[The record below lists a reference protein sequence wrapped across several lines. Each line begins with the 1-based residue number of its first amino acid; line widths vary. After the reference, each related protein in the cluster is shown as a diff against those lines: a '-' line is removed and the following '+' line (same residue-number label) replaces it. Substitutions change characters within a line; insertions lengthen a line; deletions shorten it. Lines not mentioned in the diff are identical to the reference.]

1 MTTIKKL
8 QFVILSYLYYIVS
21 INWKVF
27 FFPTVKVSKYK
38 FTITRVH
45 RCNIIVFF
53 YIELYFYF
61 SRTCESWFWVL
72 KLFSTLLVESKDN
85 FKFFPNIHGAWVNLI
100 WNKTTGIFIR
110 TRVKIYFGYKHLHSS
125 IYIVYHTFNHIWSS
139 VTGIV
144 LKKSLYLFC
153 TQQSPQHYGQTTNLS
168 FCLIFLSL
176 LQFY

>member
-1 MTTIKKL
+1 M
-8 QFVILSYLYYIVS
+8 
-21 INWKVF
+21 
-27 FFPTVKVSKYK
+27 
-38 FTITRVH
+38 
-45 RCNIIVFF
+45 
-53 YIELYFYF
+53 
-61 SRTCESWFWVL
+61 L

-168 FCLIFLSL
+168 FCLILAMPSPWACLEFPNFVKSVLHHHNTSVRTVPSL
-176 LQFY
+176 GAEEAQEADGPAPPAWP